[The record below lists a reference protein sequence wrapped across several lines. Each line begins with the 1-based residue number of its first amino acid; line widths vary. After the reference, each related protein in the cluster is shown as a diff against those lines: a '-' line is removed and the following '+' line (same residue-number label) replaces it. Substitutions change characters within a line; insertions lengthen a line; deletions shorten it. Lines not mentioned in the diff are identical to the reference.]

1 MLVFTL
7 GLSARS
13 ACLISAQKLL
23 PFKFYYSFYSFEKNS
38 SSSSLNGMLGPAPI
52 FETVRK
58 ATLQAKSRAS
68 YCDFPSRI
76 ATAYAPVK
84 ESPAPVVSTN
94 FTPLCLYSS
103 KL

>member
-1 MLVFTL
+1 VFVFTL

-23 PFKFYYSFYSFEKNS
+23 PFKFYYSFEKNS

-58 ATLQAKSRAS
+58 ATLHAKSRAS

-94 FTPLCLYSS
+94 FTPLCLYSL